1 MEDRYDLIVIGGG
14 AAGLVASGF
23 AGLVDVKVALIERE
37 HLGGDCTWTGCMPS
51 KALLK
56 VAKNAHAARS
66 GAKYGIHT
74 GDVKVDMRQVRDYV
88 QGVVQK
94 IYQAETPEEFAK
106 RGVDIILGEAR
117 FVDPHTVQVGE
128 QVLSAKRFIIATGAR
143 PYIPPIEGLG
153 GVPFRTSRSIFE
165 NDVLPP
171 RLLIIGAGPIGMEL
185 AQAYARFGSE
195 VFLIDNHLLSKDE
208 PEVVQVMGHIF
219 EREGVCFVKGQVASA
234 RMRGGEIVLTLEDGT
249 RIPGDML
256 LVATGRVANV
266 EALHLDKA
274 GVACS
279 SNGIQVNEQLRTNV
293 KHIYA
298 VGDCVGGPF
307 YTHRS
312 GYHAVSAARNA
323 LFPGSASGTPDLLPW
338 VTFTD
343 PEVAHVGLTEAE
355 ARQKHGAAVKVHHF
369 DLEHGDRAVTD
380 DAADGFIK
388 MVYKGRGDLL
398 GVTIVAERAGE
409 MLTEFT
415 LAMKHGLGL
424 SKIRNTLHAYPTY
437 SDIVQK
443 AVTQLEVD
451 ELVASPTGAILKQV
465 ARWWS

>member
-66 GAKYGIHT
+66 SAKYGIHSA
-74 GDVKVDMRQVRDYV
+74 DIKVDMRQVRDYV

-94 IYQAETPEEFAK
+94 IYQAETPEAFAK

-117 FVDPHTVQVGE
+117 FLDPHTVQVGE
-128 QVLSAKRFIIATGAR
+128 RVLCAKRFIIATGAR
-143 PYIPPIEGLG
+143 PYIPPTEGLG
-153 GVPFRTSRSIFE
+153 GVPFKTSRSIFQ
-165 NDVLPP
+165 NDVLPQ
-171 RLLIIGAGPIGMEL
+171 RLLVMGAGPIGMEL
-185 AQAYARFGSE
+185 AQAYARFGSQ
-195 VFLIDNHLLSKDE
+195 VFLIDNQLLSKDE
-208 PEVVQVMGHIF
+208 PEVAQVMGHIF
-219 EREGVCFVKGQVASA
+219 EREGVCFVKGQVVAA
-234 RMRGGEIVLTLEDGT
+234 GMWGGETVLTLEDGT
-249 RIPGDML
+249 RIAGDML

-266 EALHLDKA
+266 ESLNLDKA
-274 GVACS
+274 GVAYS
-279 SNGIQVNEQLRTNV
+279 RDGIQVNEQLRTNI

-312 GYHAVSAARNA
+312 GFHAVQAARNA
-323 LFPGSASGTPDLLPW
+323 LFPGSTSGTPDLLPW

-415 LAMKHGLGL
+415 LAMKHGLSL
-424 SKIRNTLHAYPTY
+424 NKIRTTLHAYPTY

-451 ELVASPTGAILKQV
+451 ELVASPTGTVLKTV